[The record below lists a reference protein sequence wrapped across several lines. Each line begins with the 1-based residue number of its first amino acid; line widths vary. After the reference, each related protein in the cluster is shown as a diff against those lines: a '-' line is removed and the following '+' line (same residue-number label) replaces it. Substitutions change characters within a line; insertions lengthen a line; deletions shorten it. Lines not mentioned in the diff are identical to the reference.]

1 MPLADDLLEQA
12 YHLANREPK
21 KPKQASLRRAVS
33 TAYYA
38 LFHRLISAATRHWK
52 IAEQRPLLARF
63 YEHGKMLNACNKQ
76 KGECKSFIEARPAPP
91 PSPDLDAMLH
101 LRTVSLAFIQAQQQR
116 HTADYDVA
124 KAWTRTE
131 AIQIIDQVE
140 AAFQSW
146 AVIRDHKL
154 AQTFLLSL
162 LGESKG
168 NK

>member
-52 IAEQRPLLARF
+52 IAEQRPMLARF

-76 KGECKSFIEARPAPP
+76 MGECTRFIEARPSPTAG
-91 PSPDLDAMLH
+91 PDLDCMIH
-101 LRTVSLAFIQAQQQR
+101 LRTVSLAFAQAQQHR
-116 HTADYDVA
+116 HTADYDFA
-124 KAWTRTE
+124 KVWTRTE
-131 AIQIIDQVE
+131 AIQIIDQVD

-154 AQTFLLSL
+154 AQAFLLSL
-162 LGESKG
+162 LGNARG
-168 NK
+168 N